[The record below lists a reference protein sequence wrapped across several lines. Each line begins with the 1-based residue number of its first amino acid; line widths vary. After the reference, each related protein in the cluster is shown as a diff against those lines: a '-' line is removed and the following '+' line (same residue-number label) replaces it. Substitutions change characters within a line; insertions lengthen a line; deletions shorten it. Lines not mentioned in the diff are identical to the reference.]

1 MGVCYQTNKSKKIKI
16 NPTNLKNQ
24 RKSIKSDFFFP
35 DNLTKKDD
43 ISKYYNIK
51 EEYLGKGS
59 CGIVCKATDS
69 TGKIFAV
76 KRVNK
81 SLLKSYVNMTEEVQ
95 ISKEVINKNIIR
107 TYEIYE
113 DSKTISFVMDLIEG
127 GDLFE
132 YILNNNNGK
141 LSENQTIDFLIQILE
156 TISYLHN
163 ELNIV
168 HRDLKPE
175 NFLIETNDNIKPII
189 KLIDF
194 GFACHIPSNGY
205 MEQYFGTPIYTA
217 PEIIQNWS
225 YSEKIDLWSIGVILF
240 NMTTGC
246 QPFSTDEDDINKE
259 VLEKDIQFDAIDNE
273 NIRSL
278 CMNLLEKYP
287 AARISAK
294 KALEKAIDIRDNL

>member
-1 MGVCYQTNKSKKIKI
+1 MGCSTQTKTKEIKVYE
-16 NPTNLKNQ
+16 LKRYTITKNGN
-24 RKSIKSDFFFP
+24 FFFS
-35 DNLTKKDD
+35 DRLTKKAD
-43 ISKYYNIK
+43 INKYYK
-51 EEYLGKGS
+51 LKQEYLGKGS
-59 CGIVCKATDS
+59 SGIVCEATNS
-69 TGKIFAV
+69 RGQIFAV

-81 SLLKSYVNMTEEVQ
+81 TQIKNYINMTEEVE
-95 ISKEVINKNIIR
+95 ISKIVNNKNIIK
-107 TYEIYE
+107 TYEIFE
-113 DSKTISFVMDLIEG
+113 DDKTISFVMELIEG

-132 YILNNNNGK
+132 FILKSPNNK
-141 LSENQTIDFLIQILE
+141 LSDEQTIDFLIQILE

-163 ELNIV
+163 DLNV
-168 HRDLKPE
+168 CHRDLKPE

-259 VLEKDIQFDAIDNE
+259 VLEKDIQFDVIDNE
-273 NIRSL
+273 NIRNL
-278 CMNLLEKYP
+278 CMKLLEKYP
-287 AARISAK
+287 AARINAK
-294 KALEKAIDIRDNL
+294 KALEEAIEIRDNL

>member
-1 MGVCYQTNKSKKIKI
+1 MGCSTQTKTKEIKVYE
-16 NPTNLKNQ
+16 LKRYTITKNGN
-24 RKSIKSDFFFP
+24 FFFS
-35 DNLTKKDD
+35 DHLTKKAD
-43 ISKYYNIK
+43 INKYYK
-51 EEYLGKGS
+51 LKQEYLGKGS
-59 CGIVCKATDS
+59 SGIVCEATNS
-69 TGKIFAV
+69 RGQIFAV

-81 SLLKSYVNMTEEVQ
+81 TQIKNYINMTEEVE
-95 ISKEVINKNIIR
+95 ISKIVNNKNIIK
-107 TYEIYE
+107 TYEIFE
-113 DSKTISFVMDLIEG
+113 DDKTISFVMELIEG

-132 YILNNNNGK
+132 FILKSPNNK
-141 LSENQTIDFLIQILE
+141 LSDEQTIDFLIQILE

-163 ELNIV
+163 DLNV
-168 HRDLKPE
+168 CHRDLKPE
-175 NFLIETNDNIKPII
+175 NFLIETNSNIKPLI

-194 GFACHIPSNGY
+194 GFACHIPKNGY

-225 YSEKIDLWSIGVILF
+225 YSEKIDLWSVGVILF

-287 AARISAK
+287 AARITAK
-294 KALEKAIDIRDNL
+294 KALEEAIEIRDNL

>member
-1 MGVCYQTNKSKKIKI
+1 MGCSTQTKTKEIKVYE
-16 NPTNLKNQ
+16 LKRYTITKNGN
-24 RKSIKSDFFFP
+24 FFFS
-35 DNLTKKDD
+35 DRLTKKAD
-43 ISKYYNIK
+43 INKFYK
-51 EEYLGKGS
+51 LKQEYLGKGS
-59 CGIVCKATDS
+59 SGIVCEATNS
-69 TGKIFAV
+69 RGQIFAV

-81 SLLKSYVNMTEEVQ
+81 TQIKNYINMTEEVE
-95 ISKEVINKNIIR
+95 ISKIVNNKNIIK
-107 TYEIYE
+107 TYEIFE
-113 DSKTISFVMDLIEG
+113 DEKTISFVMELIEG

-132 YILNNNNGK
+132 FILKSPNQK
-141 LSENQTIDFLIQILE
+141 LSDKQTIDFLIQILE

-163 ELNIV
+163 DLNV
-168 HRDLKPE
+168 CHRDLKPE

-225 YSEKIDLWSIGVILF
+225 YSEKIDLWSVGVILF

-259 VLEKDIQFDAIDNE
+259 VLEKDIQFDVIDNE
-273 NIRSL
+273 NIRNL
-278 CMNLLEKYP
+278 CMKLLEKYP
-287 AARISAK
+287 AARIDAK
-294 KALEKAIDIRDNL
+294 KALEEAIEIRDNL

>member
-1 MGVCYQTNKSKKIKI
+1 MGCIENPKTNETHKI
-16 NPTNLKNQ
+16 NRLKITPNGN
-24 RKSIKSDFFFP
+24 FFFS
-35 DNLTKKDD
+35 DLLTKKAD
-43 ISKYYNIK
+43 INKYYKLK

-59 CGIVCKATDS
+59 SGIVCEATNS
-69 TGKIFAV
+69 NGQIFAV

-81 SLLKSYVNMTEEVQ
+81 TTIKSYINMTEEVE
-95 ISKEVINKNIIR
+95 ISRIVNNKNIIK
-107 TYEIYE
+107 TYEIFE
-113 DSKTISFVMDLIEG
+113 DEKTISFVMELIEG

-132 YILNNNNGK
+132 FILKSPNQK
-141 LSENQTIDFLIQILE
+141 LSDKQTIDFLIQILE

-163 ELNIV
+163 DLNV
-168 HRDLKPE
+168 CHRDLKPE

-273 NIRSL
+273 NIRS
-278 CMNLLEKYP
+278 YV
-287 AARISAK
+287 
-294 KALEKAIDIRDNL
+294 

>member
-1 MGVCYQTNKSKKIKI
+1 MGCIENPKTNETYKI
-16 NPTNLKNQ
+16 NRLKITPNGN
-24 RKSIKSDFFFP
+24 FFFS
-35 DNLTKKDD
+35 DLLTKKAD
-43 ISKYYNIK
+43 INKYYKLK

-59 CGIVCKATDS
+59 SGIVCEATNS
-69 TGKIFAV
+69 NGQIFAV

-81 SLLKSYVNMTEEVQ
+81 TTIKSYINMTEEVE
-95 ISKEVINKNIIR
+95 ISRIVNNKNIIK
-107 TYEIYE
+107 TYEIFE
-113 DSKTISFVMDLIEG
+113 DEKTISFVMELIEG

-132 YILNNNNGK
+132 FILKSPNQK
-141 LSENQTIDFLIQILE
+141 LSDKQTIDFLIQILE

-163 ELNIV
+163 DLKV
-168 HRDLKPE
+168 CHRDLKPE
-175 NFLIETNDNIKPII
+175 NFLIETNSNMKPHI

-194 GFACHIPSNGY
+194 GFACHIPKSGY

-259 VLEKDIQFDAIDNE
+259 VLEKDIQFEAIDNE
-273 NIRSL
+273 KIRNL
-278 CMNLLEKYP
+278 CMKLLEKYP
-287 AARISAK
+287 AARITAN
-294 KALEKAIDIRDNL
+294 KALEEAIYIRDNL

>member
-1 MGVCYQTNKSKKIKI
+1 MGCGQASSTREIQSYELQRSTLIKKG
-16 NPTNLKNQ
+16 
-24 RKSIKSDFFFP
+24 RYFFSN
-35 DNLTKKDD
+35 NLTKKGD
-43 ISKYYNIK
+43 INKYYKIK

-59 CGIVCKATDS
+59 SGIVCEATNS
-69 TGKIFAV
+69 KGQIFAV

-81 SLLKSYVNMTEEVQ
+81 NTIKSYINMTEEVE
-95 ISKEVINKNIIR
+95 ISKIVNNKNIIK
-107 TYEIYE
+107 TYEIFE
-113 DSKTISFVMDLIEG
+113 DDKTISFVMELIEG

-132 YILNNNNGK
+132 FILKSPNNK
-141 LSENQTIDFLIQILE
+141 LSDEQTIDFLIQILE

-163 ELNIV
+163 DLNV
-168 HRDLKPE
+168 CHRDLKPE
-175 NFLIETNDNIKPII
+175 NFLIETNSNMKPHI

-194 GFACHIPSNGY
+194 GFACHIPKSGY

-259 VLEKDIQFDAIDNE
+259 VLEKDIQFEAIDNK
-273 NIRSL
+273 NIRNL
-278 CMNLLEKYP
+278 CMKLLEKYP
-287 AARISAK
+287 AARITAK
-294 KALEKAIDIRDNL
+294 KALEEAIEIRDNL

>member
-1 MGVCYQTNKSKKIKI
+1 MGCSTQTKTKEIKVYE
-16 NPTNLKNQ
+16 LKRYTITKNGN
-24 RKSIKSDFFFP
+24 FFFS
-35 DNLTKKDD
+35 DRLTKKAD
-43 ISKYYNIK
+43 INKYYK
-51 EEYLGKGS
+51 LKQEYLGKGS
-59 CGIVCKATDS
+59 SGIVCEATNS
-69 TGKIFAV
+69 RGQIFAV

-81 SLLKSYVNMTEEVQ
+81 TQIKNYINMTEEVE
-95 ISKEVINKNIIR
+95 ISKIVNNKNIIK
-107 TYEIYE
+107 TYEIFE
-113 DSKTISFVMDLIEG
+113 DDKTISFVMELIEG

-132 YILNNNNGK
+132 FILKSPNNK
-141 LSENQTIDFLIQILE
+141 LSDEQTIDFLIQILE

-163 ELNIV
+163 DLNV
-168 HRDLKPE
+168 CHRDLKPE

-225 YSEKIDLWSIGVILF
+225 YSEKIDLWSVGVILF

-259 VLEKDIQFDAIDNE
+259 VLEKDIQFDVIDNE
-273 NIRSL
+273 NIRNL
-278 CMNLLEKYP
+278 CMKLLEKYP
-287 AARISAK
+287 AARITAK
-294 KALEKAIDIRDNL
+294 KALEEAIEIRDNL

>member
-1 MGVCYQTNKSKKIKI
+1 MGCIENPKTNETYKI
-16 NPTNLKNQ
+16 NRLKITPNGN
-24 RKSIKSDFFFP
+24 FFFS
-35 DNLTKKDD
+35 DLLTKKAD
-43 ISKYYNIK
+43 INKYYKLK

-59 CGIVCKATDS
+59 SGIVCEATNS
-69 TGKIFAV
+69 NGQIFAV

-81 SLLKSYVNMTEEVQ
+81 TTIKSYINMTEEVE
-95 ISKEVINKNIIR
+95 ISRIVNNKNIIK
-107 TYEIYE
+107 TYEIFE
-113 DSKTISFVMDLIEG
+113 DEKTISFVMELIEG

-132 YILNNNNGK
+132 FILKSPNQK
-141 LSENQTIDFLIQILE
+141 LSDKQTIDFLIQILE

-163 ELNIV
+163 DLNV
-168 HRDLKPE
+168 CHRDLKPE

-225 YSEKIDLWSIGVILF
+225 YSEKIDLWSVGVILF

>member
-1 MGVCYQTNKSKKIKI
+1 MGCSTQTKTKEIKVYE
-16 NPTNLKNQ
+16 LKRYTITKNGN
-24 RKSIKSDFFFP
+24 FFFS
-35 DNLTKKDD
+35 DRLTKKAD
-43 ISKYYNIK
+43 INKYYKLK

-59 CGIVCKATDS
+59 SGIVCEATNS
-69 TGKIFAV
+69 RGQIFAV

-81 SLLKSYVNMTEEVQ
+81 TQIKNYINMTEEVE
-95 ISKEVINKNIIR
+95 ISKIVNNKNIIK
-107 TYEIYE
+107 TYEIFE
-113 DSKTISFVMDLIEG
+113 DDKTISFVMELIEG

-132 YILNNNNGK
+132 FILKSPNNK
-141 LSENQTIDFLIQILE
+141 LSDEQTIDFLIQILE

-163 ELNIV
+163 DLNV
-168 HRDLKPE
+168 CHRDLKPE
-175 NFLIETNDNIKPII
+175 NFLIETNSNIKPLI

-194 GFACHIPSNGY
+194 GFACHIPKNGY

-259 VLEKDIQFDAIDNE
+259 VLEKDIQFDVIDNE
-273 NIRSL
+273 NIRNL
-278 CMNLLEKYP
+278 CMKLLEKYP
-287 AARISAK
+287 AARINAK
-294 KALEKAIDIRDNL
+294 KALEEAIEIRDNL